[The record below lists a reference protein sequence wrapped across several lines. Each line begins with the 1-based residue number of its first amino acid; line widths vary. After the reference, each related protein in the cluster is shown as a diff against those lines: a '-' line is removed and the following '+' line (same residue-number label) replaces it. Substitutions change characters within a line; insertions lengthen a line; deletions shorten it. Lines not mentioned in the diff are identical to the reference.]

1 MNFTINSIYFIFS
14 LYKDP
19 LIQNQTQ
26 SPSSEW
32 NALNEAVAMQMELSC
47 PQLDRTVLID

>member
-32 NALNEAVAMQMELSC
+32 NALNEVVVCKWNLAAQN
-47 PQLDRTVLID
+47 